1 MTTIAD
7 VAAAQQTAT
16 STSNS
21 ASSAATEA
29 VNENFDLFL
38 SMLTTQLQNQDPLSP
53 TDTHEFT
60 NQLVLFA
67 GVEQDI
73 QQNGNLEELIG
84 LQSANQAIGA
94 LSYMGQQVE
103 AEGQI
108 FNLEEG
114 QSTTLGF
121 DLSDTPETSTI
132 TVTDIAGNI
141 VFLASLEDVDFGYNT
156 FEWDGTDITGQE
168 VPSGIYSFQINAV
181 NEDDQPID
189 VEHSTTAIVDGV
201 ESDDEGTFVTSGALS
216 IALDK
221 IFAVRPAPE
230 VSAEDGA

>member
-1 MTTIAD
+1 MSD
-7 VAAAQQTAT
+7 L
-16 STSNS
+16 
-21 ASSAATEA
+21 EA
-29 VNENFDLFL
+29 VASLSTDATTASQSRSSISADFNNFLL
-38 SMLTTQLQNQDPLSP
+38 ILTTQLQNQDPLSP

-67 GVEQDI
+67 GVEQEI
-73 QQNGNLEELIG
+73 QQNGNLEELIA
-84 LQSANQAIGA
+84 LQSGNQAIGA
-94 LSYMGQQVE
+94 LSYIGQEVE

-108 FNLEEG
+108 FNIEEG
-114 QSTTLGF
+114 EGTTLGF
-121 DLSDTPETSTI
+121 ELEDTPDTTAI

-141 VFLASLEDVDFGYNT
+141 VFIASLEDVDFGYNT
-156 FEWDGTDITGQE
+156 FEWDGKDITGQE

-189 VEHSTTAIVDGV
+189 VKHSTTAIVDGV

-230 VSAEDGA
+230 PTVDDGA

>member
-1 MTTIAD
+1 MSD
-7 VAAAQQTAT
+7 L
-16 STSNS
+16 
-21 ASSAATEA
+21 EA
-29 VNENFDLFL
+29 VTSLNTDKTTSAQSRSSISADFNNFLL
-38 SMLTTQLQNQDPLSP
+38 ILTTQLQNQDPLSP

-67 GVEQDI
+67 GVEQEI

-94 LSYMGQQVE
+94 LSYIGQEVE

-108 FNLEEG
+108 FNIEEG
-114 QSTTLGF
+114 QSATLGF
-121 DLSDTPETSTI
+121 ELSDTPDAASI

-141 VFLASLEDVDFGYNT
+141 AFIASLEDVDFGYNT
-156 FEWDGTDITGQE
+156 FEWDGKDITGQQ
-168 VPSGIYSFQINAV
+168 VPAGIYSFQINAV

-189 VEHSTTAIVDGV
+189 VEHSTSAVVDGV

-221 IFAVRPAPE
+221 IFAVRPAP
-230 VSAEDGA
+230 VVTPDDGA

>member
-1 MTTIAD
+1 MSD
-7 VAAAQQTAT
+7 L
-16 STSNS
+16 
-21 ASSAATEA
+21 EA
-29 VNENFDLFL
+29 VTSLNTDATTASQSRSSISADFNNFLL
-38 SMLTTQLQNQDPLSP
+38 ILTTQLQNQDPLSP

-67 GVEQDI
+67 GVEQEI

-94 LSYMGQQVE
+94 LSYIGQEVE

-108 FNLEEG
+108 FNLTEG
-114 QSTTLGF
+114 DSTTLGF
-121 DLSDTPETSTI
+121 ELSDTPDSSSI

-141 VFLASLEDVDFGYNT
+141 VFIAALDDVDFGYNT
-156 FEWDGTDITGQE
+156 FEWDGKDITGQQ
-168 VPSGIYSFQINAV
+168 VPSGIYQFQINAV
-181 NEDDQPID
+181 NEDDQAID
-189 VEHSTTAIVDGV
+189 VEHSTTAVVDGV

-221 IFAVRPAPE
+221 IFAVRSAPQPTTTE
-230 VSAEDGA
+230 EGA

>member
-1 MTTIAD
+1 MSDLEAVTSLNTNG
-7 VAAAQQTAT
+7 
-16 STSNS
+16 STSSESRSSIS
-21 ASSAATEA
+21 ADF
-29 VNENFDLFL
+29 NNFLL
-38 SMLTTQLQNQDPLSP
+38 ILTTQLQNQDPLSP

-67 GVEQDI
+67 GVEQEI
-73 QQNGNLEELIG
+73 QQNSNLEELIG

-94 LSYMGQQVE
+94 LSYIGQQVE

-114 QSTTLGF
+114 QNTTLGF
-121 DLSDTPETSTI
+121 DLSDTPDTSTI
-132 TVTDIAGNI
+132 TITDIAGNI
-141 VFLASLEDVDFGYNT
+141 VFIASLEDVDFGYNT
-156 FEWDGTDITGQE
+156 FEWDGTDITGLD
-168 VPSGIYSFQINAV
+168 VPAGIYSFKVNAV

-189 VEHSTTAIVDGV
+189 IEHSTTAVVDGV
-201 ESDDEGTFVTSGALS
+201 ESDEEGTFVTSGPLS

>member
-1 MTTIAD
+1 MSD
-7 VAAAQQTAT
+7 L
-16 STSNS
+16 
-21 ASSAATEA
+21 EA
-29 VNENFDLFL
+29 VTSLNTDAKTSSQSRSSISADFNNFLL
-38 SMLTTQLQNQDPLSP
+38 ILTTQLQNQDPLSP

-67 GVEQDI
+67 GVEQEI
-73 QQNGNLEELIG
+73 QQNSNLEDLIG
-84 LQSANQAIGA
+84 LQKGNQAIGA
-94 LSYMGQQVE
+94 LSYMGQEVE

-108 FNLEEG
+108 FNIEEG
-114 QSTTLGF
+114 ESTTLGF
-121 DLSDTPETSTI
+121 DLADTPETAAI

-156 FEWDGTDITGQE
+156 FEWDGKDITGQE

-189 VEHSTTAIVDGV
+189 VEHSTTAVVDGV
-201 ESDDEGTFVTSGALS
+201 ESDDEGTFVTSGPLS

-221 IFAVRPAPE
+221 IFAVRPAPQPTPDE
-230 VSAEDGA
+230 GA

>member
-1 MTTIAD
+1 MSDLEAVASLSTDATT
-7 VAAAQQTAT
+7 AAQ
-16 STSNS
+16 SRSSIS
-21 ASSAATEA
+21 ADF
-29 VNENFDLFL
+29 NNFLL
-38 SMLTTQLQNQDPLSP
+38 ILTTQLQNQDPLSP

-67 GVEQDI
+67 GVEQEI
-73 QQNGNLEELIG
+73 QQNGNLEELIA
-84 LQSANQAIGA
+84 LQSGNQAIGA
-94 LSYMGQQVE
+94 LSYIGQEVE

-108 FNLEEG
+108 FNIEEG
-114 QSTTLGF
+114 EGTTLGF
-121 DLSDTPETSTI
+121 ELEDTPDTTAI

-141 VFLASLEDVDFGYNT
+141 VFIASLEDVDFGYNT
-156 FEWDGTDITGQE
+156 FEWDGKDITGQE

-189 VEHSTTAIVDGV
+189 VKHSTTAIVDGV

-221 IFAVRPAPE
+221 IFSVRPAPE
-230 VSAEDGA
+230 PPVEEGA

>member
-1 MTTIAD
+1 MSDLEA
-7 VAAAQQTAT
+7 VA
-16 STSNS
+16 SLS
-21 ASSAATEA
+21 TEA
-29 VNENFDLFL
+29 TTASQSRSSISADFNNFLL
-38 SMLTTQLQNQDPLSP
+38 ILTTQLQNQDPLSP

-67 GVEQDI
+67 GVEQEI
-73 QQNGNLEELIG
+73 QQNGNLEELIA
-84 LQSANQAIGA
+84 LQSGNQAIGA
-94 LSYMGQQVE
+94 LSYIGQEVE

-108 FNLEEG
+108 FNIEEG
-114 QSTTLGF
+114 ESTTLGF
-121 DLSDTPETSTI
+121 ELEDTPDTTAI

-141 VFLASLEDVDFGYNT
+141 VFIASLEDVDFGYNT
-156 FEWDGTDITGQE
+156 FEWDGKDITGQE

-189 VEHSTTAIVDGV
+189 VQHSTTAIVDGV

-221 IFAVRPAPE
+221 IFSVRPPPE
-230 VSAEDGA
+230 PTVEDGA